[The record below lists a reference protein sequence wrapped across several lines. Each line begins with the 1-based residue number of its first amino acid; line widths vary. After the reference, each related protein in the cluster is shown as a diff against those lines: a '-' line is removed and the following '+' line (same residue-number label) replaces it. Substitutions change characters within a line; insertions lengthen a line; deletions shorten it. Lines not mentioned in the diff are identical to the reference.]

1 MKSDKI
7 LLLVAA
13 LFGTLDV
20 VATYVV
26 GSSLIMNFVDSGE
39 SVLLHTTLFLFLY
52 SLLFGAYLSFI
63 PRKELRGKNRHEMM
77 KTQGGHTAML
87 AYFLGMC
94 VLAEVVRQVRK
105 KGGHIDKV
113 RRAIKL
119 HSYGI
124 CAVKIAV
131 CGYAISNSQSDIFQ
145 VKVGVLFSVVT
156 MLIFACVNCF
166 VSVKTK
172 Q

>member
-77 KTQGGHTAML
+77 KTQGGAHSNAGV
-87 AYFLGMC
+87 FFRH
-94 VLAEVVRQVRK
+94 VRS
-105 KGGHIDKV
+105 GGSCSPS
-113 RRAIKL
+113 A
-119 HSYGI
+119 
-124 CAVKIAV
+124 
-131 CGYAISNSQSDIFQ
+131 
-145 VKVGVLFSVVT
+145 
-156 MLIFACVNCF
+156 
-166 VSVKTK
+166 
-172 Q
+172 

>member
-1 MKSDKI
+1 
-7 LLLVAA
+7 
-13 LFGTLDV
+13 
-20 VATYVV
+20 
-26 GSSLIMNFVDSGE
+26 
-39 SVLLHTTLFLFLY
+39 
-52 SLLFGAYLSFI
+52 
-63 PRKELRGKNRHEMM
+63 
-77 KTQGGHTAML
+77 ML

-119 HSYGI
+119 HAYGI

-145 VKVGVLFSVVT
+145 VKLGVLFSVMT
-156 MLIFACVNCF
+156 MLVFACVNCF
-166 VSVKTK
+166 ISLKTK